1 MCTAL
6 FALRL
11 AQTVINM
18 LLVSYGNRHSLVS
31 HMTVHVWGMTAP
43 AAPLD
48 QHLALK
54 FLAVTA
60 L

>member
-1 MCTAL
+1 
-6 FALRL
+6 LRL

-54 FLAVTA
+54 LLAVTA